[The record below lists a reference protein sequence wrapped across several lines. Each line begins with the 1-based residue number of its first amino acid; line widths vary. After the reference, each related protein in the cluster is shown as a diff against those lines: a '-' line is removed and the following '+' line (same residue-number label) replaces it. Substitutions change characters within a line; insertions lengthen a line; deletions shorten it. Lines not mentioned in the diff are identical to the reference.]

1 MRMQRLLKRP
11 WMTQPE
17 YRANLEGLNIVFG
30 AVLGF
35 VLAGAEA
42 LDSWGFARLLLLSV
56 GAVVAILYISA
67 SKHRVIYA
75 GLSVVFAIALPLMAQ
90 RMDLVVPDKLMP
102 TLLVWS
108 LFAIVLEF
116 APRGAAEVEIDE
128 T

>member
-1 MRMQRLLKRP
+1 MRRLLKKP
-11 WMTQPE
+11 WMTQRE

-35 VLAGAEA
+35 VLAGAEE

-56 GAVVAILYISA
+56 GAVVTILYISA
-67 SKHRVIYA
+67 SKYRVIYA

-90 RMDLVVPDKLMP
+90 RMDLVVPGKLMP

-116 APRGAAEVEIDE
+116 APRGAPEAEIDE

>member
-1 MRMQRLLKRP
+1 MQRLLKRP
-11 WMTQPE
+11 WMTKRE

-42 LDSWGFARLLLLSV
+42 LNSWGFARLLLLSV
-56 GAVVAILYISA
+56 GAVVTILYISA
-67 SKHRVIYA
+67 SKHRVVYA
-75 GLSVVFAIALPLMAQ
+75 GLSVVIAIALPQIAQ

-116 APRGAAEVEIDE
+116 APRGAVEVEING